1 MKVIDYSID
10 IAASHDVTLMA
21 APTIVAAP
29 AMLTMLTMQPAQ
41 DP

>member
-10 IAASHDVTLMA
+10 IAAPQDVTLMA
-21 APTIVAAP
+21 APKIVAPP
-29 AMLTMLTMQPAQ
+29 AMLTMQPAQ